1 MSNGI
6 RAERLGASE
15 KTRNEETH
23 MVTTSLIHP
32 EIIAALARCGHGS
45 KILIAD
51 GNYPLAEKSGE
62 AAKVFLGLRR
72 GLPTVMDVLSEICQ
86 FVNIEAAAVMVP
98 EQGPEPEIF
107 PESDGA
113 RAESSAR
120 RICAPGVLFPLYGER
135 LARPGHFNRGAA
147 RLCQHRSDDRLR
159 LRRKMALPQQ
169 STAIS
174 KQIFPHQ
181 PFSARWRKHGQ

>member
-1 MSNGI
+1 
-6 RAERLGASE
+6 
-15 KTRNEETH
+15 

-51 GNYPLAEKSGE
+51 GNYPFAEKSGE

-86 FVNIEAAAVMVP
+86 FINIEAAAVMVP

-107 PESDGA
+107 SEFRTALGPKVRLEEYTRQEFYA
-113 RAESSAR
+113 H
-120 RICAPGVLFPLYGER
+120 CMGEGS
-135 LARPGHFNRGAA
+135 LA
-147 RLCQHRSDDRLR
+147 L
-159 LRRKMALPQQ
+159 
-169 STAIS
+169 AIS
-174 KQIFPHQ
+174 TGEQRVYANIVLTIGC
-181 PFSARWRKHGQ
+181 A